1 MSGLQLL
8 KTMTE
13 NRRMNNLTT
22 AVANVALGP
31 KTSSFG
37 SKAFKSKIIED
48 INDDKPPKNADLK
61 QHFEAIVNKYEA
73 EDSSEEE

>member
-8 KTMTE
+8 KSMTE
-13 NRRMNNLTT
+13 NRKMNNLTT
-22 AVANVALGP
+22 AVANVALAHKP
-31 KTSSFG
+31 TSFG

-73 EDSSEEE
+73 DDSSDDE